1 MRICG
6 REYGYAAEDIK
17 SLRYFIIIRMI
28 IVTLLLFLLA
38 KKKTGKD
45 IIMKKPAERNDIFDD
60 M

>member
-6 REYGYAAEDIK
+6 REYSYTAEDIK

-28 IVTLLLFLLA
+28 IVTLSLFLLA
-38 KKKTGKD
+38 KKETGKD
-45 IIMKKPAERNDIFDD
+45 VIMKKPVERNDIFDD